1 MKAVASQSALAV
13 LGAFLMG
20 LMLYGCVSHEP
31 KVDPFFDKW
40 RLKAEKS
47 EPYSPTVSRL
57 TGQET
62 SAAGGLPAALASGQ
76 GGPGAEGETGATQ
89 SAKALNLPKTKLSVR
104 FIDDDLATSLRT
116 LAVIAHQN
124 ILISPS
130 IKGKLNLQTQDTPW
144 DTVFM
149 GIINSYGLT
158 VVKKD
163 NLLYVMSMDD
173 LKQQVEQ
180 ETLQAQKQQLAGMVT
195 RVVPIEFSDPKAVA
209 ESVTP
214 MLSKDKDGK
223 PRGSATVDQHS
234 RSLVVRETP
243 EAIDSIVS
251 LISDLDKPTPQI
263 LIEAHIVETT
273 KDVAREL
280 GVQWGAFTPNGIHGD
295 SRVMLT
301 PGGVPSY
308 SNAYPVPVTV
318 PPQTMTVLTPGAAPS
333 YTNGQLTFNGV
344 LSTPGA
350 AGAAANVLGN
360 NVNLAAGAINS
371 INPASIGVLVNGGDA
386 VLSAE
391 LSALQ
396 QDGKLNILSSPS
408 IATLD
413 NSEAVI
419 ESGESV
425 PVQTTS
431 STSSG
436 TQTTTEYKDA
446 TLNLT
451 VTPHVITDQAIK
463 LNIKAK
469 KDEVDLTHNVAGNP
483 YIIKKLAQT
492 QLIVENNSTI
502 VLAGLSKETQ
512 SGAITGVPG
521 LKDVPG
527 LGWLFKKDSS
537 TKHFEELL
545 IFITP
550 KILTKPKGQ
559 APAEERHEGP

>member
-280 GVQWGAFTPNGIHGD
+280 GIQWGVVTPNGSGLNRGHRYVGGNGV

-301 PGGVPSY
+301 PGG
-308 SNAYPVPVTV
+308 
-318 PPQTMTVLTPGAAPS
+318 APS
-333 YTNGQLTFNGV
+333 YANGQLTF
-344 LSTPGA
+344 TGA
-350 AGAAANVLGN
+350 SNNVLGN
-360 NVNLAAGAINS
+360 NVDLAAGAINS
-371 INPASIGVLVNGGDA
+371 IPPASIGVLVNGGDA

-413 NSEAVI
+413 NSEAII

-436 TQTTTEYKDA
+436 VQTTTEYKDA

-483 YIIKKLAQT
+483 YISKKLAQT

-512 SGAITGVPG
+512 SGANTGVPG
-521 LKDVPG
+521 LKDLPG
-527 LGWLFKKDSS
+527 LGWLFRRDSTS
-537 TKHFEELL
+537 DQFEELL

>member
-1 MKAVASQSALAV
+1 MKAVASQLALAV
-13 LGAFLMG
+13 LGVFLMG

-31 KVDPFFDKW
+31 QVDPFFDKW

-47 EPYSPTVSRL
+47 KPYSPAVSRL
-57 TGQET
+57 TAQET
-62 SAAGGLPAALASGQ
+62 PAAGGLPTPPASGQ
-76 GGPGAEGETGATQ
+76 VGSGTGGGETGAAQ
-89 SAKALNLPKTKLSVR
+89 SAKALDLPKTKLSVR

-163 NLLYVMSMDD
+163 NLLHVMSMDD

-180 ETLQAQKQQLAGMVT
+180 ETLQAQKQQLAEMVT

-243 EAIDSIVS
+243 ETIDSIVS
-251 LISDLDKPTPQI
+251 LIRDLDKPTPQI

-280 GVQWGAFTPNGIHGD
+280 GVQWGAVTPNGIHGD

-301 PGGVPSY
+301 PGG
-308 SNAYPVPVTV
+308 
-318 PPQTMTVLTPGAAPS
+318 APS
-333 YTNGQLTFNGV
+333 YANGQLTFNGV
-344 LSTPGA
+344 ASTTGVTGA
-350 AGAAANVLGN
+350 AGAATAVLGN
-360 NVNLAAGAINS
+360 NVDLAAGAINS

-413 NSEAVI
+413 NSEAII

-483 YIIKKLAQT
+483 YITKKLAQT

-512 SGAITGVPG
+512 SGANTGVPG
-521 LKDVPG
+521 LKDLPA
-527 LGWLFKKDSS
+527 LGWLFKRDSS
-537 TKHFEELL
+537 SDQFEELL

-550 KILTKPKGQ
+550 KILTKPKEQ
-559 APAEERHEGP
+559 APAEERHEDP

>member
-1 MKAVASQSALAV
+1 
-13 LGAFLMG
+13 
-20 LMLYGCVSHEP
+20 
-31 KVDPFFDKW
+31 
-40 RLKAEKS
+40 
-47 EPYSPTVSRL
+47 
-57 TGQET
+57 
-62 SAAGGLPAALASGQ
+62 
-76 GGPGAEGETGATQ
+76 
-89 SAKALNLPKTKLSVR
+89 
-104 FIDDDLATSLRT
+104 
-116 LAVIAHQN
+116 
-124 ILISPS
+124 
-130 IKGKLNLQTQDTPW
+130 
-144 DTVFM
+144 M

-163 NLLYVMSMDD
+163 NLLHVMSMDD

-214 MLSKDKDGK
+214 MLSKAKDGK

-263 LIEAHIVETT
+263 LIEAHIVETS

-280 GVQWGAFTPNGIHGD
+280 GIQWGVVTPNGSGLNRGHRYVGVNGINGD

-301 PGGVPSY
+301 PGG
-308 SNAYPVPVTV
+308 
-318 PPQTMTVLTPGAAPS
+318 APS
-333 YTNGQLTFNGV
+333 YANGQLTF
-344 LSTPGA
+344 TGA
-350 AGAAANVLGN
+350 SNNVLGN
-360 NVNLAAGAINS
+360 NVDLAAGAINS
-371 INPASIGVLVNGGDA
+371 IPPASIGVLVNGGDA

-413 NSEAVI
+413 NSEAII

-436 TQTTTEYKDA
+436 VQTTTEYKDA

-483 YIIKKLAQT
+483 YITKKLAQT

-512 SGAITGVPG
+512 SGANTGVPG
-521 LKDVPG
+521 LKDLPG
-527 LGWLFKKDSS
+527 LGWLFRRDSTS
-537 TKHFEELL
+537 DQFEELL

-550 KILTKPKGQ
+550 KILTKPKEQ